1 MYNKGNIK
9 KLPKILNDNP
19 KNNVTIKESNVSH
32 PILVD
37 KKDDT
42 LHLVKSFH
50 YKKR

>member
-19 KNNVTIKESNVSH
+19 KNNITIKESNVNH
-32 PILVD
+32 PILID
-37 KKDDT
+37 KKENNQV
-42 LHLVKSFH
+42 LVKTFH